1 MQEITFIIPVRI
13 DSDCRLRNL
22 RSVVGYLLSAI
33 DNARFLIVEAD
44 SSSRLTG
51 LPDNE
56 RIRTF
61 FIKDDKPIFH
71 RTRYV
76 NNMFRIADTRIA
88 AVWDAD
94 AIGEIDNI
102 RKAVGLLEKTDAVMA
117 YPYNG
122 IFWSVGQ
129 WHSEIFCDKM
139 DLDVLTKYPQPRS
152 LMCGYHSVGGAFL
165 VDIERYRIRG
175 WENEN
180 FIGWGPEDSERYAR
194 LEILGKK
201 PLKVDA
207 ELYHLHHPRGINSGS
222 IEPMLAFSTKK
233 EYAKVC
239 SMSPDQ
245 LREYVSQWE
254 WTK

>member
-1 MQEITFIIPVRI
+1 
-13 DSDCRLRNL
+13 
-22 RSVVGYLLSAI
+22 
-33 DNARFLIVEAD
+33 
-44 SSSRLTG
+44 
-51 LPDNE
+51 
-56 RIRTF
+56 
-61 FIKDDKPIFH
+61 
-71 RTRYV
+71 
-76 NNMFRIADTRIA
+76 
-88 AVWDAD
+88 
-94 AIGEIDNI
+94 
-102 RKAVGLLEKTDAVMA
+102 
-117 YPYNG
+117 
-122 IFWSVGQ
+122 
-129 WHSEIFCDKM
+129 M